1 MGAPLFKEF
10 RRAYGFDE
18 VAIVPGEVTINPD
31 LASTDFSV
39 GDRVFGIPIIAAA
52 MDAIVSPSFAGLMHQ
67 NGGLGVMNLE
77 GIYSR
82 YEDPYS
88 ALEEVVA
95 ARHEECTEL
104 LQQIYSEPVKEELI
118 SKSVRQIKETG
129 AVCCVS
135 HKLPRTPRSYPR

>member
-82 YEDPYS
+82 YEDPCSSKYTSNPSKKNSS
-88 ALEEVVA
+88 ASRS
-95 ARHEECTEL
+95 AR
-104 LQQIYSEPVKEELI
+104 
-118 SKSVRQIKETG
+118 
-129 AVCCVS
+129 
-135 HKLPRTPRSYPR
+135 